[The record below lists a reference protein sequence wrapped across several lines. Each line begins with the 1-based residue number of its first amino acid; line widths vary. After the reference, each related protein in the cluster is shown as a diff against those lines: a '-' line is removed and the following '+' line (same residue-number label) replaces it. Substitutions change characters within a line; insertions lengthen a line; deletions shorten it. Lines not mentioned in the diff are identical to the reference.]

1 MTKRFIVYGHTTVTV
16 STVVEVEIDD
26 DEEIDKDEIFDLAQ
40 REFGGIKAYAGNCG
54 IDKIIGVDGDYES
67 IEADEDVEFDDF
79 CEEN

>member
-40 REFGGIKAYAGNCG
+40 REFGGIKSYAGNGG
-54 IDKIIGVDGDYES
+54 IDKIIGVDGDFES